1 MHWERQPLKTLARVD
16 ALFVGG
22 GNTYALL
29 DRVRSAGLI
38 EPIQERARD
47 GMPYAG
53 TSAGA
58 NLAGPTILTTND
70 WNVVALAH
78 FGALHL
84 VPFNIN
90 PHYKDAD
97 PAMAP
102 GSETREDRIRE
113 YHVRNKNAV
122 VAIEEETMVRVE
134 DGVAT
139 VLGQRRVK
147 LFRVGKAP
155 RVVRRRR
162 AARRCEARQPRRDR
176 EPRHRRLDPRHR
188 RRRQPVPRAPQHA
201 SALPQ
206 GVVCQLMDASELADD
221 DLVAVVSNMGA
232 PLVGQERLTDPK
244 TMALAITMMEEYLG
258 RKFRAVMSLEIGG
271 GNSIQPFMAPR

>member
-1 MHWERQPLKTLARVD
+1 MRVLLISNSGRPFLEHCRAALADFYGKEVRTVGFVSAATVGDPEFYFTRAKEGLEPLGVQVEHVHWERKPLETLERVD

-38 EPIQERARD
+38 EAIQARAHK

-53 TSAGA
+53 ASAGA

-70 WNVVALAH
+70 WNIVALSH

-90 PHYKDAD
+90 PHFKDAD
-97 PAMAP
+97 PGMAP

-122 VAIEEETMVRVE
+122 IGIEEETMVRVE

-139 VLGQRRVK
+139 VHGQRRVK
-147 LFRVGKAP
+147 LFRVG
-155 RVVRRRR
+155 
-162 AARRCEARQPRRDR
+162 Q
-176 EPRHRRLDPRHR
+176 
-188 RRRQPVPRAPQHA
+188 APQWFA
-201 SALPQ
+201 AGERLP
-206 GVVCQLMDASELADD
+206 LE
-221 DLVAVVSNMGA
+221 MGA
-232 PLVGQERLTDPK
+232 R
-244 TMALAITMMEEYLG
+244 
-258 RKFRAVMSLEIGG
+258 
-271 GNSIQPFMAPR
+271 